1 MSDDLR
7 HLVTL
12 LNTIES
18 EDDPRYLGEL
28 EQLRE
33 RSVEVIAE
41 ARRLLGS
48 AAGNVSNNFSLRH
61 SVVLAVAALRDPKAL
76 DLLSEVALNP
86 QPLPPVEAPLSTG
99 LFGSHP
105 EHELNTETTVQAT
118 IVALDA
124 IDGIEA
130 LAAQGHAQALDA
142 LVKASTASSNAVCI
156 AALTALGS
164 RPEWHKYHD
173 KAAAGLPDD
182 LRHLAHFARKTVAEV
197 PQIRDPRATLV
208 GTGAETTRAPG
219 LDDENSIRR
228 TRVPG
233 APRVSRS

>member
-1 MSDDLR
+1 MKRRVINRTASAFMIAAVITIVGIAVSRRRRRSRPHSVAEVEIPDVAMSDDLR

-105 EHELNTETTVQAT
+105 EHELNTETTVQGDDRGARCDRRYRSACRARPCPSARC
-118 IVALDA
+118 IGQG
-124 IDGIEA
+124 IDG
-130 LAAQGHAQALDA
+130 
-142 LVKASTASSNAVCI
+142 LVQRSVHC
-156 AALTALGS
+156 
-164 RPEWHKYHD
+164 
-173 KAAAGLPDD
+173 
-182 LRHLAHFARKTVAEV
+182 
-197 PQIRDPRATLV
+197 
-208 GTGAETTRAPG
+208 G
-219 LDDENSIRR
+219 LD
-228 TRVPG
+228 G
-233 APRVSRS
+233 AGVAT